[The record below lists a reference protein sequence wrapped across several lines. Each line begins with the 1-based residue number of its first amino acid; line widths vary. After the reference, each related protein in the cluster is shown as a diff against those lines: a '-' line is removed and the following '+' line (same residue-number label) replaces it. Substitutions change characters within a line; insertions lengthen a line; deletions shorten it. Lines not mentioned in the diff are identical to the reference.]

1 MMDETGTTNREALM
15 HLEEPEVN
23 FEDYL
28 GIIFRRKIIIL
39 IMCCIIFLPFFYLGL
54 IQPYYYSTRLI
65 AIIDEK
71 NDAGMMSGEQYRRFT
86 GYRSRQPGYYNL
98 IIQSQPF
105 RESLAQALQEEFRS
119 KDGINLTKEK
129 SLEIANTPMD
139 FSEYTGGILDRGTM
153 INNACQLTTSTSDP
167 KYAFYIVNTGF
178 EVLKAKSVELENQRT
193 NQMIRYIQ
201 EQKVVLEN
209 QLMENE
215 NEIQRFR
222 NETGISIG
230 DDLAGVERESQKLQY
245 EMLNARTSWQLEEAR
260 LRAVE
265 EEISQYDRIMNDKY
279 KIQIRYDTTRLKGEY
294 EELLKKKNKYMEN
307 PIIFKKEI
315 DDVEQRIAEISNRN
329 AQEIIRQLSPKMSP
343 SLQLDVTH
351 YTELIRKRDESF
363 LQIRMLKLQE
373 KYYQQLWDKYRITN
387 PDLLQQ
393 KNDMARLILT
403 RNVLTRNYNFYVERE
418 QNEKISTVSTT
429 TELKMI
435 SPAIMPVEPLPR
447 SSKKFWLV
455 GITVAII
462 LSFSLAFFIEL
473 FDSTLKTPED
483 IKKYL
488 LLPSLGIIP
497 KMPGTIQNERS
508 ALVDPFLITFIKP
521 SHQVSEAYRSLRTNL
536 EHIDP
541 YHKLKTLLVTSP
553 SPFEGKSIS
562 ISNLAVLFAQKEMK
576 VLLMDLDLR
585 KPRIHSI
592 FHLDRKPGLIDALD
606 HPETDFHSYVQ
617 ASPIPNLS
625 IFTVGT
631 IFEKP
636 AEIIGSEKFK
646 LFFENL
652 KNHYDIILVDTP
664 PINVVTDAALLS
676 TYVDGVLMV
685 MTALQTNRNSARYAL
700 ELMQRVKANI
710 LGVLLNKVLISK
722 RYGSYGYYYYKRYY
736 KSYYSYY
743 HTDPDKE

>member
-1 MMDETGTTNREALM
+1 MEQTELNNREALM
-15 HLEEPEVN
+15 RLAEPEVN

-28 GIIFRRKIIIL
+28 GIIFRRKVL
-39 IMCCIIFLPFFYLGL
+39 IMIMIGIIFLPFFYLGL
-54 IQPYYYSTRLI
+54 VQPYFYSARLI
-65 AIIDEK
+65 AVIEEK
-71 NDAGMMSGEQYRRFT
+71 ADAGMVSNEQYRRFT
-86 GYRSRQPGYYNL
+86 GYRTRQPGYYNL
-98 IIQSQPF
+98 IVQSQPF
-105 RESLAQALQEEFRS
+105 REELAKALQSVYQKDYAIVLTGEEAAEYAATP
-119 KDGINLTKEK
+119 IN
-129 SLEIANTPMD
+129 
-139 FSEYTGGILDRGTM
+139 FGEYTGGILDRGVM
-153 INNACQLTTSTSDP
+153 INNACQLSTTCRDP
-167 KYAFYIVNTGF
+167 KLAYHLVNVGF
-178 EVLKAKSVELENQRT
+178 DVLKVKSVELENLRT

-201 EQKVVLEN
+201 EQKQLLET
-209 QLMENE
+209 QLLENE

-222 NETGISIG
+222 NETGISVG

-245 EMLNARTSWQLEEAR
+245 EMLNARTSWQLEEAKVK
-260 LRAVE
+260 AVE
-265 EEISQYDRIMNDKY
+265 EEIDQYDRLMNDKY
-279 KIQIRYDTTRLKGEY
+279 KVQINYDTTRLKGEY
-294 EELLKKKNKYMEN
+294 EDLLKKKNKYMEN
-307 PIIFKKEI
+307 PVIFRKEI
-315 DDVEQRIAEISNRN
+315 DEVEKRIAEISNRN

-343 SLQLDVTH
+343 ALQLDVAH
-351 YTELIRKRDESF
+351 YTELIRKRDESV

-373 KYYQQLWDKYRITN
+373 KYYQQLWDKYRVTN

-393 KNDMARLILT
+393 KNEMARLILT
-403 RNVLTRNYNFYVERE
+403 RNVLTRNYNFFVERE
-418 QNEKISTVSTT
+418 QNEKISTISTS

-435 SPAIMPVEPLPR
+435 SPAVMPDSPLPR
-447 SSKKFWLV
+447 STKKFWMI

-473 FDSTLKTPED
+473 FDTTLKTPED
-483 IKKYL
+483 VKKFL

-497 KMPGTIQNERS
+497 KMMAPIQNELT
-508 ALVDPFLITFIKP
+508 ALVDPYLITFIKP

-541 YHKLKTLLVTSP
+541 YHRLKTMLITSP

-562 ISNLAVLFAQKEMK
+562 ISNLAVLFAQKDLN

-585 KPRIHSI
+585 KPRIHSV
-592 FHLDRKPGLIDALD
+592 FHLERKPGLIDALSNPD
-606 HPETDFHSYVQ
+606 TDFHQYVQ
-617 ASPIPNLS
+617 PSPVPNLS

-631 IFEKP
+631 SIDKP

-646 LFFENL
+646 RFFENL
-652 KNHYDIILVDTP
+652 KAHYDLILVDTP
-664 PINVVTDAALLS
+664 PITVVTDAALLS

-700 ELMQRVKANI
+700 ELMQRVNANI

-743 HTDPDKE
+743 HTDPEKS